1 MNEKPDM
8 QRYRIGDYAH
18 YMGVTPDLLK
28 HYEQIGLITPS
39 VSESGYRFYP
49 FNQSSRLLS
58 CMTLRSYGV
67 PLKEMRDMLCEDD
80 LPAFMDKLGAHADA
94 LRRQIAFHTAVLED
108 YEAQTAWFARMADRE
123 EDWAV
128 VETPA
133 FLFLPHSDL
142 YTFLNDSR
150 IYALLD
156 GWIPRMPLVKST
168 LCIRAD
174 PSDCGSPYCWGL
186 AVRKSLADKHG
197 LPLNDAVRLLPAS
210 KRFVWDFRGLRLQ
223 KDEFLPKAIHER
235 IVARLRTMNMA
246 PTGDMFMVSL
256 AQTHEGE
263 QLVHHG
269 YVLAGVKPVN
279 SSR

>member
-67 PLKEMRDMLCEDD
+67 PLKEMRDM
-80 LPAFMDKLGAHADA
+80 
-94 LRRQIAFHTAVLED
+94 
-108 YEAQTAWFARMADRE
+108 
-123 EDWAV
+123 
-128 VETPA
+128 
-133 FLFLPHSDL
+133 
-142 YTFLNDSR
+142 
-150 IYALLD
+150 
-156 GWIPRMPLVKST
+156 
-168 LCIRAD
+168 
-174 PSDCGSPYCWGL
+174 
-186 AVRKSLADKHG
+186 
-197 LPLNDAVRLLPAS
+197 
-210 KRFVWDFRGLRLQ
+210 
-223 KDEFLPKAIHER
+223 
-235 IVARLRTMNMA
+235 
-246 PTGDMFMVSL
+246 FMVSL

-279 SSR
+279 SFR